1 MTNQKGETMSQ
12 DILEIARGMNWK
24 DIEMQIVMQ
33 CAPLIARLKLSN
45 LLMAQNED
53 LSRIRQ
59 ILRRTGISYYVLAV
73 TQKKTAM
80 LLYNRRQL
88 EDYLARENVHQILE
102 DMGYT
107 NMHLGEILFHFSKR
121 YHNFVEGKQ
130 EFPHEMGLF
139 LGYPVED
146 VIGFIENDGEN
157 CLYTGYWKVYA
168 NLSEKKALFQKFETA
183 REHLIQLL
191 SDGLGLVEI
200 VQSYSLL
207 PTT

>member
-1 MTNQKGETMSQ
+1 MSQ

-53 LSRIRQ
+53 LGRIRK

-73 TQKKTAM
+73 TQKKTAI
-80 LLYNRRQL
+80 LLYNRQQL
-88 EDYLARENVHQILE
+88 EDYLASESVHQILT
-102 DMGYT
+102 DMGYG
-107 NMHLGEILFHFSKR
+107 NMHLGEILFLFSKR
-121 YHNFVEGKQ
+121 YQNFVEGKQ
-130 EFPHEMGLF
+130 DFPHEMGLF

-168 NLSEKKALFQKFETA
+168 NLSEKKALFQKFEIA
-183 REHLIQLL
+183 REHLIQML
-191 SDGLGLVEI
+191 SNGMGLVEI

>member
-1 MTNQKGETMSQ
+1 MSQ
-12 DILEIARGMNWK
+12 DILEIAQGMNWK

-53 LSRIRQ
+53 VGKICR

-73 TQKKTAM
+73 TQKKTAI

-88 EDYLARENVHQILE
+88 EEYLAKENVNQILQE
-102 DMGYT
+102 MGYGD
-107 NMHLGEILFHFSKR
+107 MHLGQILCLFSKR
-121 YHNFVEGKQ
+121 YQGFVEGEQ
-130 EFPHEMGLF
+130 DFPHEMGLF

-146 VIGFIENDGEN
+146 VVGFIENDGEN

-168 NLSEKKALFQKFETA
+168 NLSEKKALFQKFESA
-183 REHLIQLL
+183 RENLIQLL
-191 SDGLGLVEI
+191 SNGMGLVEI
-200 VQSYSLL
+200 VQNYSLL
-207 PTT
+207 HNTCIN